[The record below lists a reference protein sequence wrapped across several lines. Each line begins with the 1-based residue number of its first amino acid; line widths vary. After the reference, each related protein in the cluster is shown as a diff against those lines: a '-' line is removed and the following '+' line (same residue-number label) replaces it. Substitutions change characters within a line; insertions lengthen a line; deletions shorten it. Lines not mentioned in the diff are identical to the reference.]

1 MLWCEQIYRNTVRY
15 SIAVIPV
22 FGFLFSIFFFRCAMK
37 LVVTALKRYMILSRK
52 GVGEKSANYRGF
64 NTETSYSAVNAA
76 DICGPLSEFE

>member
-1 MLWCEQIYRNTVRY
+1 
-15 SIAVIPV
+15 
-22 FGFLFSIFFFRCAMK
+22 MK